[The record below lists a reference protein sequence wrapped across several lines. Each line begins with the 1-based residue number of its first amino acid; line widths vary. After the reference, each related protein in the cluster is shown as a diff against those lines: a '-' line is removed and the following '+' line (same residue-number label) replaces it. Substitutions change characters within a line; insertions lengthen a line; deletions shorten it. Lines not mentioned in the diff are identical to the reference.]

1 MIHLNYYLLS
11 VGLMFVGFF
20 AMLLSSLLRQRRY
33 SRELRRSEARYHTFF
48 ENSPISLWEEDF
60 SEVKAFIEQ
69 LRSSGIKDFRA
80 YFNEHSD
87 DVIACA
93 GMVKIVDVNKAT
105 LKLYDA
111 GSKRD
116 FLNGLNI
123 VFGQEVHTAFIEEL
137 VAIASN
143 KASFESE
150 DFNQTFTGEKKD
162 IFLKWSVVPGH
173 EDDYSR
179 VLVSIIDITDRNL
192 ADQALRESE
201 KRYRDLVENISEVY
215 FVCDDRGKVL
225 YGSPNF
231 FSETGYT
238 LKDIIGQ
245 PFLRLIAPEDRAR
258 VLAFYRA
265 RASDGT
271 LDTTCEFRGKH
282 KDGRLTWVEQST
294 RIIRDPL
301 GNVREFRNVVRNIT
315 ERKNAQNEL
324 VSREKRFR
332 ALIEESSDV
341 IALVDREGIIR
352 YTGPSVNRALG
363 YTPEELIGRNTF
375 ELIHP
380 FDLNSIKEM
389 LEGILSEPS
398 KIGNAEIR
406 IRQKNGTWC
415 WIEGVGKNLLDEP
428 AVNAIVV
435 NLRDITDRRVAEEM
449 LRQLP
454 IRIINAQETER
465 RRVARDL
472 HDSVNQIL
480 SSVKFRLESVDEK
493 VHRKDDALRIE
504 VANAK
509 LSLEKA
515 MQEVRRISRNLRPSE
530 LDDLGVIPAVRSMC
544 EEFKEVTKI
553 DVDLKFSRLP
563 ETLSPEIE
571 VTMYRIIQEALNNTA
586 KHSEAS
592 RLSIHCAKDRS
603 SLTIRIKDNGK
614 GFDQHDPAMNAPENS
629 GTGLL
634 NMKERAAFIGGTVS
648 IRSSP
653 RKGMEIKVQLPF

>member
-1 MIHLNYYLLS
+1 M
-11 VGLMFVGFF
+11 
-20 AMLLSSLLRQRRY
+20 
-33 SRELRRSEARYHTFF
+33 
-48 ENSPISLWEEDF
+48 
-60 SEVKAFIEQ
+60 KAFIEQ
-69 LRSSGIKDFRA
+69 LRSSGVKDFRA
-80 YFNEHSD
+80 YFKEHSE
-87 DVIACA
+87 DVVACA
-93 GMVKIVDVNKAT
+93 GMVKIVDINKAT
-105 LKLYDA
+105 LKLYNA
-111 GSKRD
+111 GNKRD

-123 VFGQEVHTAFIEEL
+123 IFGQEVHDAFIEEL
-137 VAIASN
+137 VAIAAN
-143 KASFESE
+143 KASFEGE
-150 DFNQTFTGEKKD
+150 DFNQTITGEKKD

-179 VLVSIIDITDRNL
+179 VLVSIIDITERHL

-201 KRYRDLVENISEVY
+201 KRYRDLVENISEIY
-215 FVCDDRGKVL
+215 FVCDERGMVR

-231 FSETGYT
+231 FSQPGYHPQ
-238 LKDIIGQ
+238 DIIGQ
-245 PFLRLIAPEDRAR
+245 PVLRLIAVEDRAR

-271 LDTTCEFRGKH
+271 LDTTCEFRGRH
-282 KDGRLTWVEQST
+282 KDGQLTWVEQST

-301 GNVREFRNVVRNIT
+301 GNVREFRNVVRDIT
-315 ERKNAQNEL
+315 ERKHAQNEL
-324 VSREKRFR
+324 ISREKRFR

-352 YTGPSVNRALG
+352 YTGPSVSKVLG
-363 YTPEELIGRNTF
+363 YTAEELIGRNTF

-389 LEGILSEPS
+389 IEGILSEPS

-406 IRQKNGTWC
+406 IRHMNGSWC

-435 NLRDITDRRVAEEM
+435 NFRIITDRRVAEEM

-465 RRVARDL
+465 RRVSRDL

-480 SSVKFRLESVDEK
+480 SSVKFRMESVEEK

-571 VTMYRIIQEALNNTA
+571 VTMYRIIQEALNNAA

-614 GFDQHDPAMNAPENS
+614 GFDQHDHAVNAPENS
-629 GTGLL
+629 GMGLL

>member
-11 VGLMFVGFF
+11 VGLMFIGFF

-33 SRELRRSEARYHTFF
+33 SRELRRSEARYHILF

-69 LRSSGIKDFRA
+69 LRASGVNDFRA
-80 YFNEHSD
+80 YFKDHTED
-87 DVIACA
+87 IVACA

-116 FLNGLNI
+116 FLTGLNI
-123 VFGQEVHTAFIEEL
+123 VFGQEVHDAFVEEL

-143 KASFESE
+143 KGSFESE

-173 EDDYSR
+173 ENDYAR
-179 VLVSIIDITDRNL
+179 VLVSIIDITDRKI

-201 KRYRDLVENISEVY
+201 KRYRDLVENISEIY
-215 FVCDDRGKVL
+215 FVCDDRGIVL

-231 FSETGYT
+231 FSRTGYT
-238 LKDIIGQ
+238 QQEIIGQ
-245 PFLRLIAPEDRAR
+245 PFLRLIASQDRAR
-258 VLAFYRA
+258 VLEFYRA
-265 RASDGT
+265 RAQDGT

-282 KDGRLTWVEQST
+282 KDGRQTWVEQST
-294 RIIRDPL
+294 RIIRDPS
-301 GNVREFRNVVRNIT
+301 GSVREFRNVVRNIT
-315 ERKNAQNEL
+315 ERKQAQNEL
-324 VSREKRFR
+324 ISREKRFR

-352 YTGPSVNRALG
+352 YAGPSVSKVLG
-363 YTPEELIGRNTF
+363 YTPEELFGRNTF

-380 FDLNSIKEM
+380 LDLNSIKEM

-406 IRQKNGTWC
+406 IKQKNGSWC

-435 NLRDITDRRVAEEM
+435 NFRDITDRRVAEEM

-454 IRIINAQETER
+454 IRIINAQEMER

-480 SSVKFRLESVDEK
+480 SSVKFRMESVEEK
-493 VHRKDDALRIE
+493 VHRKDDPLRIE

-553 DVDLKFSRLP
+553 EVDLRFSRLP

-571 VTMYRIIQEALNNTA
+571 VTMYRIIQEALNNAA
-586 KHSEAS
+586 KHSEAT
-592 RLSIHCAKDRS
+592 RLSIYCTKVRS

-614 GFDQHDPAMNAPENS
+614 GFDQHDRAMNFPGRS
-629 GTGLL
+629 GMGLL

-648 IRSSP
+648 IRTSP
-653 RKGMEIKVQLPF
+653 KKGMEIKVQLPF

>member
-11 VGLMFVGFF
+11 VGLMFIGFF

-69 LRSSGIKDFRA
+69 LRSSGVKDFRA
-80 YFNEHSD
+80 YFSEHSE
-87 DVIACA
+87 DVVACA

-123 VFGQEVHTAFIEEL
+123 VFGQEVHKAFIEEL

-173 EDDYSR
+173 ENDYSR

-192 ADQALRESE
+192 ADLALRESE

-215 FVCDDRGKVL
+215 FVCDDRGMVL

-238 LKDIIGQ
+238 LKDIIGK
-245 PFLRLIAPEDRAR
+245 PFLRLIAPEDRVR

-271 LDTTCEFRGKH
+271 LDTTCEFRGRH

-301 GNVREFRNVVRNIT
+301 GNVREFRNVVRNIA
-315 ERKNAQNEL
+315 ERKHAQNEL
-324 VSREKRFR
+324 ISREKQFR

-352 YTGPSVNRALG
+352 YTGPSVNKALG
-363 YTPEELIGRNTF
+363 YTAEELIGRNTF

-406 IRQKNGTWC
+406 IRQKNGSWC
-415 WIEGVGKNLLDEP
+415 WIEGVAKNLLDEP

-435 NLRDITDRRVAEEM
+435 NLRNITDRRVAEEM

-480 SSVKFRLESVDEK
+480 SSVKFRLESVEEK
-493 VHRKDDALRIE
+493 VQRKDDALRIE